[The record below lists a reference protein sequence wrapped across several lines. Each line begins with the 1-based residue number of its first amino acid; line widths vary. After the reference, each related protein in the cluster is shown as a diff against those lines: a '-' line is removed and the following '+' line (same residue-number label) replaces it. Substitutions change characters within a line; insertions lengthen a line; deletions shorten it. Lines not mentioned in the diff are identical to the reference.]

1 MRVTK
6 SEDKPAADKSN
17 EHSSMRRILGNFV
30 YLLRGRG
37 VAGLM
42 LFGATALAAR
52 GLGPAEFGLL
62 ILIQTYSQ
70 LVRSLLNFKQFQGI
84 VRYGVP
90 IHDNGDM
97 TSLRRLVLVNLRIDR
112 DSTIVAFIV
121 ALALAP
127 FVGPLIG
134 MDEQH
139 AMLLALYTLVIPLT
153 GKNTAT
159 GVLRLFDRFD
169 VIGTQMTIG
178 PTIRFCGVVF
188 AWWFDAP
195 LLAYVLIMMFASIV
209 KNLYLMWC
217 GWREYMKQIG
227 HPSEGEDN
235 SKAHMSEF
243 PGLRNFLWVTYW
255 QSNVDLVPRKL
266 STMMVGYLLGAT
278 DVGMLRLARQVSSM
292 MSKPATLIRTVVF
305 PDLTRSWHQGHDDF
319 GMIAFRISMIAGGSG
334 LLFVLLGYFFGT
346 DLLAIL
352 FGQEYVGAATVLTL
366 LLLAASFNLAAS
378 SLRSAAY
385 AIGHAGKVL
394 RIHVVSSV
402 LYLVLF
408 FVLAMQFGLWGVG
421 IATCIAYAIPP
432 IAMALLIK
440 KSIRHRSSS
449 V

>member
-1 MRVTK
+1 MTK
-6 SEDKPAADKSN
+6 SGDKPAVNKSN
-17 EHSSMRRILGNFV
+17 EYSTMRRILGNFG

-37 VAGLM
+37 IAGLM

-90 IHDNGDM
+90 IHDNGDI
-97 TSLRRLVLVNLRIDR
+97 TSLRRLILVCLRIDR
-112 DSTIVAFIV
+112 DSTIIAFIV

-134 MDEQH
+134 LDGQH
-139 AMLLALYTLVIPLT
+139 VIFLALYTLVIPVT
-153 GKNTAT
+153 GKNTAM

-169 VIGTQMTIG
+169 VIGTQMTIA
-178 PTIRFCGVVF
+178 PAIRFFGVLF

-195 LLAYVLIMMFASIV
+195 LLAYVLVMMFASII

-227 HPSEGEDN
+227 HPSEDENN
-235 SKAHMSEF
+235 SKVHLSEF
-243 PGLRNFLWVTYW
+243 SDLRHFLWMTYW
-255 QSNVDLVPRKL
+255 QSNIDLVPRKL
-266 STMMVGYLLGAT
+266 STMMVGSLLGAT
-278 DVGMLRLARQVSSM
+278 DVGMLRLARQLSSLI
-292 MSKPATLIRTVVF
+292 SKPATLIRTVVF
-305 PDLTRSWHQGHDDF
+305 PDLTRSWHQGNDDF
-319 GMIAFRISMIAGGSG
+319 GMIAFRVSMIAGGSG
-334 LLFVLLGYFFGT
+334 LLFVLLGYFFGA
-346 DLLAIL
+346 DLIAIL

-402 LYLVLF
+402 IYLGLF
-408 FVLAMQFGLWGVG
+408 VVLAMQFGLLGVG
-421 IATCIAYAIPP
+421 IATCLAYAIPP
-432 IAMALLIK
+432 IAMAFLIK
-440 KSIRHRSSS
+440 KSIQSQNL
-449 V
+449 